1 MQSPAEAKGAD
12 GMRMRLSALMRKAG
26 VAEAD
31 PDAAGMLDLLLRK
44 MHTKRDY
51 EDVLG
56 SPEAAERM
64 ARASGMNTTQL
75 GMLLELQNQKDVFT
89 PNPLL
94 DLVLTAM
101 FVAQIALVGWAMVD
115 RGLMWLFVLLL
126 VIIDSIIRRCVWC
139 WASRG
144 GRLRRTTAAAAVT
157 AAAASSRLQRGQAF
171 SMTPQLPSSGAIRAH
186 PHPCS

>member
-1 MQSPAEAKGAD
+1 
-12 GMRMRLSALMRKAG
+12 MRVRLTALMRKAG

-31 PDAAGMLDLLLRK
+31 PDAVGMLDLLLLKIRS
-44 MHTKRDY
+44 KRDY

-126 VIIDSIIRRCVWC
+126 VIIDSIIRRCVWR
-139 WASRG
+139 WAVTRRPIAADGGGGSRNGSG
-144 GRLRRTTAAAAVT
+144 GKQQAAARARAPG
-157 AAAASSRLQRGQAF
+157 AAAEERFQ
-171 SMTPQLPSSGAIRAH
+171 
-186 PHPCS
+186 